1 MNKSLFKTKQT
12 IVIGI
17 ASAIA
22 LLASLPSYALTIEE
36 VPNPRQTDSGW
47 VTDSAAILSDRT
59 ESQLNLMISQ
69 LESHN
74 GTEIA
79 VVTVPETSPASSP
92 KEFTTE
98 LFNYWGIGK
107 VDKDNGVLFL
117 VSTGDRRVEIE
128 TGYGIEAILPDA
140 KVGNIID
147 TKITPQ
153 FKQGNYNDGTL
164 AGTQA
169 LVNTLQ
175 NQTDGTHQ
183 RSTTSLRETNSTK
196 TTESDN
202 SFDQAP
208 FFGLLLML
216 AVITGLPFNKRKHK
230 RHRRSAGS
238 KSSTSSG
245 SCSSS
250 SSNSGSSSG
259 GGFGGGSSGGGG
271 AGGSY

>member
-1 MNKSLFKTKQT
+1 MNKRLFKTKQT
-12 IVIGI
+12 IGTGI

-22 LLASLPSYALTIEE
+22 LLTSLPCYALTIEE
-36 VPNPRQTDSGW
+36 VPNPKQIDNAW
-47 VTDSAAILSDRT
+47 VTDSADILNDHT

-92 KEFTTE
+92 KEFTTK

-107 VDKDNGVLFL
+107 ADKNNGVLFL

-128 TGYGIEAILPDA
+128 TGYGIEANLPNA

-175 NQTDGTHQ
+175 NQKDTNQ
-183 RSTTSLRETNSTK
+183 TSATLTSKTNSTE
-196 TTESDN
+196 TSQSDN
-202 SFDQAP
+202 SLGPASL
-208 FFGLLLML
+208 FGLILIFTVVTSLL
-216 AVITGLPFNKRKHK
+216 FNNRKH
-230 RHRRSAGS
+230 HRRSSRS
-238 KSSTSSG
+238 KSSMNSVISSSG
-245 SCSSS
+245 SCG
-250 SSNSGSSSG
+250 SSNSNSSSG
-259 GGFGGGSSGGGG
+259 SSFGGGESGGGG